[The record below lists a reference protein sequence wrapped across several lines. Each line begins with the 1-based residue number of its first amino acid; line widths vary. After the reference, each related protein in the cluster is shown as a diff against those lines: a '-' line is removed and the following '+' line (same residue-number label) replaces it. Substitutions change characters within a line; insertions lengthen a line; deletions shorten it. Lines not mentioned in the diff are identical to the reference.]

1 MNIAQTVTVTVFT
14 KFINFAVAY
23 RLRLVP
29 RNREITAVGDNFR
42 FLLFWKNTNKAT
54 LFNPDRKEK
63 YAEHIVN
70 FTVFAYNVKLSA
82 MLCKTVALSD

>member
-14 KFINFAVAY
+14 KLINFAVAY
-23 RLRLVP
+23 RLRLVS
-29 RNREITAVGDNFR
+29 RNREITAVGDNFGFCCFGRTRTKLR
-42 FLLFWKNTNKAT
+42 FFD
-54 LFNPDRKEK
+54 PDRKEK